1 MGKKGRGKQGDLGKA
16 LLRDRFGVN
25 RSKRGAKEG
34 SLLHTSDMNDG
45 YQWDRLNLSSVT
57 EESSFQEFLSTAQL
71 AGTEF
76 HAEKL
81 NIKYVNPQS
90 EIGILSESERSAL
103 LEVHKSNQS
112 LLKIPRRPRWN
123 AQTSA
128 HELQTREKED
138 FLEWRRQLALLQEA
152 QELTMT
158 PYEKNLEFWRQ
169 LWRVVERSDIVVQIV
184 DARNPLLFRCEDLEK
199 YVKEIDE
206 DKRNIILVNKADF
219 LTLEQRQVWAD
230 YFTDVGVRI
239 AFFSA
244 TEAAES
250 IKSQLPP
257 GELVKNRKRRSS
269 RISEGLGEDVDD
281 EEDDEEGEDDE
292 DDDEESSYCSD
303 FASSSE
309 YESATEDLSDRK
321 PQEDGEKGDDD
332 GGSMILERNSPELLC
347 RDRLIEFFK
356 AIGKGMKKYTEGVT
370 TVGLVG
376 YPNVGKSST
385 INAILM
391 DKKVSVSATP
401 GKTKHFQTLF
411 VDKELLL
418 CDCPGLVMP
427 SFVCTKAEMVL
438 NGILPI
444 DQLRDH
450 VPSVTLLARLIPRH
464 VLEDTY
470 GIMIPKP
477 IDGEDPER
485 APTAEE
491 LLNTYGYNRGFMTQ
505 NGQPDNPR
513 SARYVLKD
521 FVNGKLLYPV
531 APPTINQGDFH
542 TFPPRRKSISETRVL
557 PPRQIRASRGVTVT
571 NEDLDR
577 NFFQANNSGVH
588 VKGLPGSAKINPE
601 NLGAK
606 PWKKMNKHGNKKKR
620 EKTRRLFAHLDQH

>member
-1 MGKKGRGKQGDLGKA
+1 MGKKGKGKQGDLGKA
-16 LLRDRFGVN
+16 LLRDRFGAN

-34 SLLHTSDMNDG
+34 SLLHTSDINDG
-45 YQWDRLNLSSVT
+45 YQWDRLNLCSVT

-90 EIGILSESERSAL
+90 GIGILSESERLAL

-112 LLKIPRRPRWN
+112 LLKIPRRPKWN

-128 HELQTREKED
+128 YELQTREKED

-206 DKRNIILVNKADF
+206 EKKNVILVNKADF
-219 LTLEQRQVWAD
+219 LSLEQRQAWAD
-230 YFTDVGVRI
+230 YFTDIGLRI

-257 GELVKNRKRRSS
+257 VELRKSRKRRSS
-269 RISEGLGEDVDD
+269 RISESLSEDIGD
-281 EEDDEEGEDDE
+281 EDDEEDE
-292 DDDEESSYCSD
+292 DDDETSSYCSD

-309 YESATEDLSDRK
+309 YESANESVAGKKDQESEEEGDNTEQ
-321 PQEDGEKGDDD
+321 P
-332 GGSMILERNSPELLC
+332 MIPETNSPELLC
-347 RDRLIEFFK
+347 RDKLIAFFK
-356 AIGKGMKKYTEGVT
+356 TMGKGLKKYTEGLT

-411 VDKELLL
+411 VDKELML

-438 NGILPI
+438 HGILPI

-450 VPSVTLLARLIPRH
+450 VPSITLLATLIPRH
-464 VLEDTY
+464 ILEDTY
-470 GIMIPKP
+470 GLMIPKP
-477 IDGEDPER
+477 IDGEDPQR
-485 APTAEE
+485 PPTAEE

-521 FVNGKLLYPV
+521 FVNGKLLYAV
-531 APPTINQGDFH
+531 APPTLNQEDYH
-542 TFPPRRKSISETRVL
+542 TFPERRKVINETRIL

-571 NEDLDR
+571 NEELDR
-577 NFFQANNSGVH
+577 NFFQSNNSGVH
-588 VKGLPGSAKINPE
+588 IKGLPGSTKINPG
-601 NLGAK
+601 NLGSK
-606 PWKKMNKHGNKKKR
+606 PWKKMNKHENKKKR
-620 EKTRRLFAHLDQH
+620 EKTRRLFAHLDEH